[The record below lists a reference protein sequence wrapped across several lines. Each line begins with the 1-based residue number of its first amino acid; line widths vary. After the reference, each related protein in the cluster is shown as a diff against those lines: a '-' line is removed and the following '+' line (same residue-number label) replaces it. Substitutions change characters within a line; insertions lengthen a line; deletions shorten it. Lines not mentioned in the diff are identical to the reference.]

1 MAVTF
6 NQCTSNKEKSGSE
19 TKAESTAEIY
29 SVEATEFYDL
39 SQKSIAQLVDVRTPS
54 EYADGHISG
63 AVNMDIYENDFSQ
76 KIKELSKDK
85 PVLVYCRSGSRS
97 MKAAEM
103 LEDEGFELIYNLE
116 GGINSWNSAGFE
128 TEK

>member
-1 MAVTF
+1 MAITF
-6 NQCTSNKEKSGSE
+6 NQCTSDKESSDSATE
-19 TKAESTAEIY
+19 VPSTAEIY
-29 SVEATEFYDL
+29 SVEAEEFYEL
-39 SQKSIAQLVDVRTPS
+39 SQKSIAQLVDVRTAS

-63 AVNMDIYENDFSQ
+63 AVNMDIYEHDFSQ

-97 MKAAEM
+97 MKATEV
-103 LEDEGFELIYNLE
+103 LEEQGFELIYNLE